1 MKCDKKL
8 FYNIVLTFTVCLC
21 IQANWASGTDLV
33 KKLVTTCQPF
43 VMGAGIAFVV
53 NIVMTAYEKAVD
65 KWVSYKPLLKAKR
78 GLSLL
83 LAYLTFIA
91 LVFMIFAIVLPD
103 LIASLQS
110 LLVIKPE
117 AIQSLLTDIQRHEVV
132 VNLLERF
139 GTELDVGQM
148 IANYSKQVLGQVLGT
163 LTGVVSSVSA
173 IASTMMNLFVSVI
186 FSIYVLSSKETL
198 ARQANLLLE
207 TFCSPQAKRIRYA
220 LGLLNQ
226 RFRDFFVSQ
235 TLEALILGS
244 LTALGML
251 LLGLPYV
258 TTIGI
263 LISFTALIPIVG
275 GMIGTAVGM
284 LLILTQS
291 WQQAV
296 IFLIFTIVLQQLEG
310 NLIYPRV
317 VGGSIGLPG
326 MWVLFAITLGGALG
340 GILGM
345 LLAVPLAATLYQ
357 ILKDYTYHK
366 RSAKL

>member
-1 MKCDKKL
+1 
-8 FYNIVLTFTVCLC
+8 
-21 IQANWASGTDLV
+21 
-33 KKLVTTCQPF
+33 
-43 VMGAGIAFVV
+43 MGAGIAFVV
-53 NIVMTAYEKAVD
+53 NIVMVAYERLFE
-65 KWVSYKPLLKAKR
+65 KWLAFEPILKLKR
-78 GLSLL
+78 GLALL
-83 LAYLTFIA
+83 LAYLTFMV

-117 AIQSLLTDIQRHEVV
+117 VIQSFLDEVQRHDV
-132 VNLLERF
+132 F
-139 GTELDVGQM
+139 TKIFQSISTDADVGQL

-163 LTGVVSSVSA
+163 LTGLVSSVTT
-173 IASTMMNLFVSVI
+173 IASTLMNLFVSVV
-186 FSIYVLSSKETL
+186 FSICILSSKETL
-198 ARQANLLLE
+198 ARQWNVLLDIFL
-207 TFCSPQAKRIRYA
+207 TKQAGIIRYVLA
-220 LGLLNQ
+220 LLNQ

-235 TLEALILGS
+235 SLEAVILGS

-251 LLGLPYV
+251 ILGLPYV

-284 LLILTQS
+284 ILILTQS
-291 WQQAV
+291 WQQAL
-296 IFLIFTIVLQQLEG
+296 IFLVFTIVLQQLEG

-326 MWVLFAITLGGALG
+326 MWVLLAITLGGALG

-345 LLAVPLAATLYQ
+345 LLSVPICATLYQ
-357 ILKDYTYHK
+357 LLKDYTYY
-366 RSAKL
+366 RQAKTSTE